1 LPVKR
6 FLRPFLGALLALA
19 AVLAHAHAHLQSAVP
34 ADGSRVT
41 HLPAAL
47 TLSFSEPARLTVLWI
62 EQEGGGKQKV
72 AELPAVTARQVSVP
86 LPRLAPGSYHITF
99 RTLSSDGHVAPGELR
114 FTFAPEPPEASA
126 TK

>member
-6 FLRPFLGALLALA
+6 CLRPFLGALLALA

-34 ADGSRVT
+34 ADGSHITR
-41 HLPAAL
+41 LPATL

-62 EQEGGGKQKV
+62 EQEGGAKQKV
-72 AELPAVTARQVSVP
+72 ADLPTVTARQVSVP

-99 RTLSSDGHVAPGELR
+99 RTLAPDGHVAPGELR
-114 FTFAPEPPEASA
+114 FTFAPEPAAASA